1 MNESFPA
8 VPHFSH
14 EAMST
19 IFEIFIPDPD
29 ASYAEQAARAAF
41 REIDRL
47 EGLFSRFDPGSEISR
62 INRLP
67 EGREIPVGI
76 ETFECLSLA
85 EAVRVETGG
94 AFDINAR
101 AAAPPGV
108 SEYPDPFPNEP
119 APFSAGFELVGESGS
134 YAIRRPAASGL
145 CGFPVLHDPWES
157 GPAYTTIGSQGAG
170 PPEIPRLDLDLG
182 GVGKGYAL
190 DQAAKILLE
199 WGVSDALLHGGMSS
213 ALAAGSPLAKSG
225 TDPESKLPARPG
237 WPVGVGAGWPGAPT
251 RVVLSGRALSGSG
264 TEVKGGHILDPRTGR
279 PARGNLAAWASAP
292 TAALSDA
299 LSTAFFVMTPD
310 AVEAFVG
317 RHPDIWACLVVSY
330 GDIRIWGQ
338 ITHSP
343 ISTIGE

>member
-1 MNESFPA
+1 MNASFPV
-8 VPHFSH
+8 VPRFSH

-19 IFEIFIPDPD
+19 IFEIFIPGPD
-29 ASYAEQAARAAF
+29 TEYAGQAARAAF
-41 REIDRL
+41 REINRL

-67 EGREIPVGI
+67 EGGEIPVGI

-101 AAAPPGV
+101 AAAP
-108 SEYPDPFPNEP
+108 SENSGHPDAFP
-119 APFSAGFELVGESGS
+119 AAAGFELVGGSGT
-134 YAIRRPAASGL
+134 YAIRRPAA
-145 CGFPVLHDPWES
+145 DPAES
-157 GPAYTTIGSQGAG
+157 R
-170 PPEIPRLDLDLG
+170 RLDLDLG

-190 DQAAKILLE
+190 DRALQVLREWAAP
-199 WGVSDALLHGGMSS
+199 DALLQAGTSS
-213 ALAAGSPLAKSG
+213 ALAFGSPVPEPG
-225 TDPESKLPARPG
+225 TDPENRARIMPG

-264 TEVKGGHILDPRTGR
+264 TEVKSGHILDPRTGR

-310 AVEAFVG
+310 AVETFVG

-330 GDIRIWGQ
+330 GDVCVFN
-338 ITHSP
+338 SP
-343 ISTIGE
+343 LFSASD

>member
-1 MNESFPA
+1 MSTAFPI
-8 VPHFSH
+8 VPRFSH

-19 IFEIFIPDPD
+19 IFEIFIPGPD
-29 ASYAEQAARAAF
+29 TEYAGQAARAAF

-62 INRLP
+62 MNRLP
-67 EGREIPVGI
+67 EGGEIPIGF
-76 ETFECLSLA
+76 ETYECLSLA

-101 AAAPPGV
+101 AAASSGI
-108 SEYPDPFPNEP
+108 SGHHDPFT
-119 APFSAGFELVGESGS
+119 AATGFELISESGA
-134 YAIRRPAASGL
+134 YGIRRPATRL
-145 CGFPVLHDPWES
+145 
-157 GPAYTTIGSQGAG
+157 
-170 PPEIPRLDLDLG
+170 PEIPRLDLDLG

-190 DQAAKILLE
+190 DQAAKILLD
-199 WGVSDALLHGGMSS
+199 WGVADVLLHGGTSS
-213 ALAAGSPLAKSG
+213 ALAAGSPFPECG
-225 TDPESKLPARPG
+225 TDPETKPPARPG

-310 AVEAFVG
+310 NVEAIVAH
-317 RHPDIWACLVVSY
+317 HPDIWACLVVSY
-330 GDIRIWGQ
+330 GNVRVFNSRLFSATG
-338 ITHSP
+338 
-343 ISTIGE
+343 